1 MPDPAVLRRERES
14 IVAGRQAPIDRAERV
29 CYDEEGIALEPCPRP
44 RPKPQAGK
52 FSHPEKRMTESRRK
66 KKFRLLRDI
75 GKRLAVWLI
84 PPVFNTYIWIVYHTS
99 KITYSNL
106 PNIWEA
112 AERGDNV
119 LGAVWHGDVM
129 FGPFLGEGRGVVS
142 MVARS
147 DYGNVMAEIMRK
159 LHFIPVRGGSGNR
172 GMEALSEIIEY
183 ISARKGVIAGIAV
196 DGSRGPYHKAQIGIV
211 LMAKATGAAIYPVRL
226 WSKRK
231 LHMPT
236 WDKMA
241 FPLPFNQLFF
251 AVADPIHVAPDAD
264 REALENHRAELERS
278 LNELVERLENF
289 FRNPK
294 KMEHESRE

>member
-1 MPDPAVLRRERES
+1 
-14 IVAGRQAPIDRAERV
+14 
-29 CYDEEGIALEPCPRP
+29 
-44 RPKPQAGK
+44 
-52 FSHPEKRMTESRRK
+52 MTESRRK

-75 GKRLAVWLI
+75 GKRLAVWFV
-84 PPVFNTYIWIVYHTS
+84 PPLFNTYIWIVYHTS
-99 KITYSNL
+99 KIAYSNL
-106 PNIWEA
+106 PRAWDA

-119 LGAVWHGDVM
+119 LGAVWHGDAM
-129 FGPFLGEGRGVVS
+129 LGPFLGRGRKTITMVS
-142 MVARS
+142 RS
-147 DYGNVMAEIMRK
+147 DFGDVMAEILLRI
-159 LHFIPVRGGSGNR
+159 HFVPVRGGSGNR
-172 GMEALSEIIEY
+172 GMEALTEMNEY

-211 LMAKATGAAIYPVRL
+211 LMAKATGAAIYPARF

-231 LHMPT
+231 LLMPT

-264 REALENHRAELERS
+264 REALENHRAELERR
-278 LNELVERLENF
+278 LNELVERSENF

-294 KMEHESRE
+294 KMEHESHE